1 MKTLAQYTK
10 ELEAKIAA
18 LEKND
23 KPLEIATRSVM
34 ALQARRIFIQ
44 GKASDNSSI
53 GKYSTKDIYISPSNS
68 PKKFPLKGKDGKT
81 KFKNGNLHKT
91 GYFKGYEGFRKAIG
105 RPTSPVNLTLSG
117 ELLKNFSNANSTG
130 EARPVKINQH
140 YYVVRLRE
148 NNFKKV
154 TGNEE
159 HFGKR
164 IFNLSRSEKDKFKE
178 IITKELARALQ

>member
-1 MKTLAQYTK
+1 MKTIAQYTK

-34 ALQARRIFIQ
+34 AMQARRIFIE

-53 GKYSTKDIYISPSNS
+53 GKYSTKDIYINPAMS
-68 PKKFPLKGKDGKT
+68 PKKFPLKGKAGKT
-81 KFKNGNLHKT
+81 KFKNGNIHKT
-91 GYFKGYEGFRKAIG
+91 GYFKGYGEFRKAIG
-105 RPTSPVNLTLSG
+105 RPDSPVNSTLSG
-117 ELLKNFSNANSTG
+117 ELLKNWSNANSTG
-130 EARPVKINQH
+130 QARPVKINQH

-148 NNFKKV
+148 NNFKKA

-159 HFGKR
+159 HFDKR
-164 IFNLSRSEKDKFKE
+164 IFNLSREEKEKFKE
-178 IITKELARALQ
+178 IIAKELAKALK